1 MDDKRFIF
9 SNINMH
15 GRVCYLIMCIEK
27 YLVNLWPEKDWSVV
41 SEHLWSWVSLED
53 WSVARE
59 LSDMVVPAFI
69 LEKPDYEQT
78 NAEYDGKLP
87 KDLYDKLLDLFAG
100 ITSGDPDDEINTV
113 IGSLG
118 EFGNC
123 CEGTSFSG
131 ADQAVT
137 ELLDQI
143 IGILEQHSIALP
155 DIEFLSDK
163 SLNGHDGWGDPFDG
177 KAYSIIMK

>member
-1 MDDKRFIF
+1 MC
-9 SNINMH
+9 

-27 YLVNLWPEKDWSVV
+27 YLVTLWPERDWTVV
-41 SEHLWSWVSLED
+41 TERLWPWVSLED

-78 NAEYDGKLP
+78 NAEYDGKLQ

-100 ITSGDPDDEINTV
+100 ITSGDPDDEINIV

-118 EFGNC
+118 DFGNC
-123 CEGTSFSG
+123 CENTSFSR
-131 ADQAVT
+131 ADRPVT
-137 ELLDQI
+137 ELLEQI
-143 IGILEQHSIALP
+143 IEILEQHSIVPP
-155 DIEFLSDK
+155 DIEVLADK
-163 SLNGHDGWGDPFDG
+163 SVNETGGWGTPFDG
-177 KAYSIIMK
+177 KAIK